1 MVSLSIAFNFIPRP
15 AWEWDS
21 HNLVP
26 RTLKR
31 ILKWHGSK
39 EISGYSLASVYTYFN
54 SSLRLRSSTDG
65 CLQVDTPMFRPG
77 DVVFVMEDC
86 AEVCKLQ
93 KGHGDWIEEMTAV
106 RTCRICSTKCYI
118 VSMSSDTIP
127 CVCASTAY
135 YSDLVLQAELRTTAR
150 KVVSENGHCEI
161 SPCVLA
167 LLCLLGARVTD
178 SHSSHGH
185 IVSNIRYKLS
195 ALAFKLFSFC
205 GRQKLVYSVCNASRH

>member
-65 CLQVDTPMFRPG
+65 CLQVDTPVFQPG

-93 KGHGDWIEEMTAV
+93 KGHGEWNEEMTAV
-106 RTCRICSTKCYI
+106 RTCRICSTRCYI
-118 VSMSSDTIP
+118 VGMPSDTIP
-127 CVCASTAY
+127 STAY

-150 KVVSENGHCEI
+150 KVVSENGYCKI

-185 IVSNIRYKLS
+185 VVSNIRHKSS
-195 ALAFKLFSFC
+195 ALASTLFLLWKTKT
-205 GRQKLVYSVCNASRH
+205 GVLSVQCQ